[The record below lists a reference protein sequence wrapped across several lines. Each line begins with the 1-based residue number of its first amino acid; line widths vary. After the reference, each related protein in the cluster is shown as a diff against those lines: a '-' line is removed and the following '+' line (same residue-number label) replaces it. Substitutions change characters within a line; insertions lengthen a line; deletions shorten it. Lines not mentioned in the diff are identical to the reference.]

1 MPERTEAVMERNS
14 RRRGFAVVVVV
25 GDRVAAM
32 AVVGLGLM
40 GGSDFG
46 VDVGVM
52 SVGEAMVIDG

>member
-14 RRRGFAVVVVV
+14 RRRGFEVVV